1 MIKISR
7 IYTRKNPQ
15 KSKKFPHFVFPKKGQ
30 RKWKSMELA
39 SYNNLL
45 GCLKEFQRTENKRMM
60 MIQISSNIHPHHL
73 LHLYHHRRQRRR
85 RPPRRCRNRR
95 LPRRRRRPLCSCFPR
110 LRLLLVKFPPF
121 SLLSLFCDFLFSWQS
136 EICNCIMLSHF
147 LLLAGKFKPNSWRNC
162 VVVCLDSL

>member
-1 MIKISR
+1 
-7 IYTRKNPQ
+7 
-15 KSKKFPHFVFPKKGQ
+15 
-30 RKWKSMELA
+30 MELA

-121 SLLSLFCDFLFSWQS
+121 SLLSLFCDFLFS
-136 EICNCIMLSHF
+136 
-147 LLLAGKFKPNSWRNC
+147 
-162 VVVCLDSL
+162 